1 MKRLRMFLARLGV
14 RNTAQPHVS
23 PPLGLLYLA
32 AYIRQNFDVDV
43 VIGDQRLT
51 NWSTDQLAR
60 EIVEFEPDVV
70 GLGCVTAAGYLV
82 ADVSKKV
89 RSALPEALI
98 VLGGPHASASRE
110 AALEGTDADLLV
122 PGEGELALEQILL
135 ACQNDRDYS
144 AIPGLIR
151 REPGGEVVTNPG
163 ENPFVQE
170 LDSLPMPAYDL
181 IDLPEYWPLHSFVLV
196 PRRKYI
202 SLMSSRGCPFQCNYC
217 HQIFGKRFRTHS
229 VERMIEEVEHYLRTY
244 GVRDIELVD
253 DVFNHDYD
261 RALEFSE
268 EIVDRNIRVK
278 FAFPNGLRT
287 DSLSEELIQAMVD
300 AGWYYASFALEAG
313 SPRIQKLMGKHLD
326 IDSFVENVAIATRL
340 GVFGNGFAMLG
351 FPTETEAE
359 MRQTIEVMCT
369 SRMHTAQFFTVTPF
383 PGTELYDETL
393 RIRPE
398 LLEGVDFA
406 DSTFGLSRVNLSAE
420 PDEVLF
426 ACQRE
431 ANRRF
436 YLNPNRLFRLVRDHP
451 APWYFPYYLPMFI
464 EKVTKGLAG
473 A

>member
-1 MKRLRMFLARLGV
+1 MFLARLGV

-32 AYIRQNFDVDV
+32 AYVREKCNVEV
-43 VIGDQRLT
+43 VIRDQRLT
-51 NWSTDQLAR
+51 GWTTDRLAR
-60 EIVEFEPDVV
+60 EIVAFEPDIV

-82 ADVSKKV
+82 PHVSQKV

-110 AALEGTDADLLV
+110 TALESTSADLLV
-122 PGEGELALEQILL
+122 PGEGELALEQILN
-135 ACQNDRDYS
+135 AYQNDRDYS

-151 REPGGEVVTNPG
+151 RDSSGEIVTNQAEIPL
-163 ENPFVQE
+163 VQE

-181 IDLPEYWPLHSFVLV
+181 IELSEYWPLHSFVLV

-229 VERMIEEVEHYLRTY
+229 IERMIEEVRHYLRTY
-244 GVRDIELVD
+244 DVRDIELVD

-268 EIVDRNIRVK
+268 EIVNRGIRVK

-313 SPRIQKLMGKHLD
+313 SPRVQKLMGKHLD
-326 IDSFVENVAIATRL
+326 IDSFVENVAVATRL

-359 MRQTIEVMCT
+359 MQQTVEVMCT

-383 PGTELYDETL
+383 PGTELYEETL
-393 RIRPE
+393 RTRPE

-420 PDEVLF
+420 PDGVLF

-436 YLNPNRLFRLVRDHP
+436 YLNPNRLLRLIRDHP
-451 APWYFPYYLPMFI
+451 APWYFPFYVPMFV
-464 EKVTKGLAG
+464 EKVTKGLIG
-473 A
+473 EK